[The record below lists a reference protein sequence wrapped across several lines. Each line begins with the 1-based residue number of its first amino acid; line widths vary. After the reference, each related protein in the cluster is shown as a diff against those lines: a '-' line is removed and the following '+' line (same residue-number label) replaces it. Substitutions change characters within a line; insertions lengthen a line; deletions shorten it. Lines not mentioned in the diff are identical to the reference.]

1 MSHSRVVA
9 LAIRGPHLLHTVKG
23 RLLSLSISPLTLQH
37 LVSVPP
43 LLLPFSWRIHGSIR
57 SNAGSTRRPTHV
69 IAGMD
74 FSWPLAV
81 PLLLH
86 NPDSVSMVID
96 PVDVSHLSQ
105 MRGSVTV
112 AGLPVQLPGSS
123 NLLWGGFW
131 WFGSRCSLFLLGCT
145 PSSIPL
151 QNFIFVPYVPLVF
164 TLFCQVWIFV
174 GQPEHN

>member
-1 MSHSRVVA
+1 
-9 LAIRGPHLLHTVKG
+9 
-23 RLLSLSISPLTLQH
+23 
-37 LVSVPP
+37 
-43 LLLPFSWRIHGSIR
+43 
-57 SNAGSTRRPTHV
+57 
-69 IAGMD
+69 MD

-105 MRGSVTV
+105 MHGSVTV

-145 PSSIPL
+145 LSSFPL
-151 QNFIFVPYVPLVF
+151 QNFVLVPYVPLVF
-164 TLFCQVWIFV
+164 TLFCKSGFLLGILNPTDVCLWCLSISIVLSANHSPRSGDGAGEENLVPMGGTTPDLSPVDQTPHVTLT
-174 GQPEHN
+174 